1 MTSAFTIEN
10 QLITGRQGDATEISI
25 AKGPEATIV
34 VSGIIAPDAGQVNR
48 TYPVLNPA
56 PFARTLFIE
65 ALERQGV
72 SVEAPAAEEN
82 PYSEL
87 PVTGGYD
94 NALKVAELTSPPLI
108 EDVKLTLKVSQNMH
122 ADTYIMLMA
131 AASGRSSFSEGM
143 YEEGNSLRLLGLDT
157 NGLSLGDG
165 EGGVV
170 EDRISP
176 RTAARLLNIMNS
188 RPYAEQYMQALPILG
203 VDGSLATSC
212 AEGNPACGHVYA
224 KTGTTGSFNPLNNQ
238 GILLSKGLA
247 GYVNTM
253 GGKRLIFV
261 VYVNNV
267 PYSDVDDMMN
277 VGSDLGSIAGLIY
290 RYY

>member
-1 MTSAFTIEN
+1 M
-10 QLITGRQGDATEISI
+10 
-25 AKGPEATIV
+25 
-34 VSGIIAPDAGQVNR
+34 
-48 TYPVLNPA
+48 
-56 PFARTLFIE
+56 
-65 ALERQGV
+65 
-72 SVEAPAAEEN
+72 
-82 PYSEL
+82 
-87 PVTGGYD
+87 
-94 NALKVAELTSPPLI
+94 
-108 EDVKLTLKVSQNMH
+108 
-122 ADTYIMLMA
+122 
-131 AASGRSSFSEGM
+131 
-143 YEEGNSLRLLGLDT
+143 LGLDT